1 VPYKASAV
9 VTASRVLQAAR
20 SAPLVFVF
28 VVAVGDDDDATTTS
42 GCRSPS

>member
-1 VPYKASAV
+1 MPYKASAV

-28 VVAVGDDDDATTTS
+28 VVAVGDDDDDDDEWVQE
-42 GCRSPS
+42 P